1 MLLSLVLLLVSSVF
15 ADVFLNG
22 KLYKN
27 FRFKIGIH
35 VPAFIKKKQIPITVI
50 IINLIIYKIGAAR
63 LGTKIGYDSL
73 ESRE

>member
-15 ADVFLNG
+15 ADVVLNG
-22 KLYKN
+22 KFYKQ
-27 FRFKIGIH
+27 FKIGIH
-35 VPAFIKKKQIPITVI
+35 VPAFKKKKQIPITVI